1 MNVVMNFN
9 CKYAVLF
16 LGMAIFTIPHC
27 SNAISSWDGSIE
39 LEQRLFWQGDAGME
53 TARSQVSARLE
64 MEFFRDWNEGDDNI
78 TFEPFL
84 RYDEQDGERSHVD
97 VRQLIWTHY
106 GANWEFSAGL
116 GRVFWGVTESQHL
129 VDIINQTD
137 GVENIDGEDKLGQPM
152 IRYQYFNDFGNFE
165 AFLLPYFRSR
175 TFAGADSRLNGGIL
189 VNNDH
194 ESYESDDEE
203 NNIDFALRYSN
214 TFGDWGVGLSWF
226 SGTSREADL
235 FREFNPMDFS
245 TTPYYPQIDQ
255 FGADVQLTT
264 DAWLLKL
271 EAINRKFD
279 DSLYQDFSA
288 ATAGV
293 EYTFTGVFNS
303 IYDLG
308 VLAEYSWDER
318 NERAT
323 SLFQNDLF
331 LGARLALNDMSS
343 SEVLFGITHDFD
355 DSDSRAIFV
364 EGATRIA
371 PAMTANIEVRY
382 FDSENPRDLLFGF
395 RESSFIQIGFEYFFD

>member
-1 MNVVMNFN
+1 M
-9 CKYAVLF
+9 
-16 LGMAIFTIPHC
+16 GQI
-27 SNAISSWDGSIE
+27 
-39 LEQRLFWQGDAGME
+39 
-53 TARSQVSARLE
+53 
-64 MEFFRDWNEGDDNI
+64 
-78 TFEPFL
+78 
-84 RYDEQDGERSHVD
+84 
-97 VRQLIWTHY
+97 
-106 GANWEFSAGL
+106 
-116 GRVFWGVTESQHL
+116 
-129 VDIINQTD
+129 
-137 GVENIDGEDKLGQPM
+137 DKLGQPM

-293 EYTFTGVFNS
+293 EYTFTGLFNS

-318 NERAT
+318 DERAT